1 MLFTFT
7 YIQLLELQ
15 IFKYAFMRNAFITA
29 LLLSITCACLG
40 QVMVLKRLSMTGD
53 ALSHNSLA
61 GVALGFIL
69 AINPTIGAM
78 LIAVLAAFTIEFLRT
93 LFPRYA
99 EIGIAILMSLGI
111 GLAAVLSGFTPT
123 YANFNSFLFGSL
135 VAVSNFEL
143 ILVISLTISVL
154 LIYILLYKELFY
166 ICFDEKGARLVGIR
180 VKLISAIFTL
190 ITAVTISVAART
202 AGTLIVSS
210 LMVLPFATALLFK
223 QSYFRTLLISMFFGM
238 FNCSVGLF
246 LSFYK
251 YLSTGG
257 TIVLVSVAS
266 LAVVAAIRS
275 LLVLRQ
281 RILLKKELPAD
292 IHKQ

>member
-1 MLFTFT
+1 MPLNLI
-7 YIQLLELQ
+7 YIQLIELQ
-15 IFKYAFMRNAFITA
+15 IFKYDFMRNAFITA

-69 AINPTIGAM
+69 SINPTIGAM
-78 LIAVLAAFTIEFLRT
+78 IIAVFAAFTIEFLRT

-143 ILVISLTISVL
+143 YFVISLTVFVL
-154 LIYILLYKELFY
+154 LVYTLLYKELFY
-166 ICFDEKGARLVGIR
+166 ICFDEKGAKLAGIR
-180 VKLISAIFTL
+180 VKAVSAVFTL
-190 ITAVTISVAART
+190 ITAITISVAART

-210 LMVLPFATALLFK
+210 LMVLPFATAMLFK
-223 QSYFRTLLISMFFGM
+223 QSYFRTLIISMFFGM

-246 LSFYK
+246 LSFYQ

-266 LAVVAAIRS
+266 LTVVALIRS
-275 LLVLRQ
+275 LAVLR
-281 RILLKKELPAD
+281 RRLLMKKASD
-292 IHKQ
+292 DAVHR